1 MHYRCEATTVEGFV
15 QQLACCYLPHGY
27 WFYVSGW
34 VPAGKDP
41 RAVDQKLQEKYGI
54 AISRQTRARRKLAGL
69 ANLHYLRHGRL
80 FVLLATHGKH
90 CYFEEEG
97 ERVRDIRRLPLH
109 FAGYSITYKQGDFK
123 AGTGSD
129 EPAEPDD
136 KWHSR
141 VQIGQE
147 AYRDLKAYFLERAVR
162 TPAEVLGRE
171 LYTVPFEPYAR
182 VRQQM
187 LNVLRLLNDARRR
200 AGDESLPPTV
210 LRYQRRIVKP
220 FDAAEV
226 RKKSSREGGTQA
238 EECREPRGRT
248 VATGLM
254 SAPLTFREE
263 ETR

>member
-34 VPAGKDP
+34 VPAAKDP
-41 RAVDQKLQEKYGI
+41 RAVDGKLQEKYGI

-80 FVLLATHGKH
+80 FVLLATYGKH
-90 CYFEEEG
+90 RFFEEEG

-109 FAGYSITYKQGDFK
+109 FSGYSITYKQGDFK
-123 AGTGSD
+123 ARAGTD
-129 EPAEPDD
+129 DPLEPDD

-162 TPAEVLGRE
+162 TPAEALGRE
-171 LYTVPFEPYAR
+171 LYAVPFEPYAR

-200 AGDESLPPTV
+200 AGEESLPPTV

-226 RKKSSREGGTQA
+226 RASSSREGGTRA
-238 EECREPRGRT
+238 DEYAPRRRT
-248 VATGLM
+248 AATGLV
-254 SAPLTFREE
+254 SRPLTFREE
-263 ETR
+263 ETP